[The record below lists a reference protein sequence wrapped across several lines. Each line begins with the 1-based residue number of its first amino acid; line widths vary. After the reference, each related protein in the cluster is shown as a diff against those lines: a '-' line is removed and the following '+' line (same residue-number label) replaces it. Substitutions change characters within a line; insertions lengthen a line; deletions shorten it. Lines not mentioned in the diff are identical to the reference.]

1 MISGIIYAQED
12 DKSKYP
18 DIVVEAYYSGYFDVF
33 DRLYGGKG
41 LDYPI
46 RMNPDKILGE
56 NKERWFVSLPKQSH
70 IILQFTD
77 NEIIDAPNQND
88 IKVVEHGCCDEWA
101 EIYVSHDGI
110 DFTFLGMVDDCGQDE
125 LDLADINYSKSVRFI
140 KVVGIDVK
148 CASPG
153 YDLVSVYGLPG
164 ANRRLYVGMSEIDG
178 FFAQEKTDEILILE
192 NVYFDTD
199 EFEIDYSGTV
209 DLNKVIE
216 KLLDYPDI
224 HIMVSGHTDSV
235 ASEVYNLRLSQ
246 RRAKAVKDYLIDNNI
261 SSERITAKGFGL
273 STPLRTNKTEE
284 GRAFNRRVE
293 IRRLN

>member
-1 MISGIIYAQED
+1 MFSGIIYAQED

-41 LDYPI
+41 LDYPVP
-46 RMNPDKILGE
+46 MQPNKILGE
-56 NKERWFVSLPKQSH
+56 NKDRWFVSLPKESY
-70 IILQFTD
+70 IILQYTD
-77 NEIIDAPNQND
+77 NEIIDAPNKND

-101 EIYVSHDGI
+101 EIYVSHDGN

-125 LDLADINYSKSVRFI
+125 LDFADINYSKPVRFI

-164 ANRRLYVGMSEIDG
+164 ANRRLYVGMDEIDE
-178 FFAQEKTDEILILE
+178 FFEDEKTDEILILE

-199 EFEIDYSGTV
+199 KSDIDYSGSV
-209 DLNKVIE
+209 DLDKVIK

-224 HIMVSGHTDSV
+224 KISVAGHTDSI
-235 ASEVYNLRLSQ
+235 ASASYNMNLSIK
-246 RRAKAVKDYLIDNNI
+246 RANAVKHYLIQNKIDSN
-261 SSERITAKGFGL
+261 RIEAEGFGL
-273 STPLRTNKTEE
+273 TKPLRSNTTEV
-284 GRAFNRRVE
+284 GRAMNRRVE